1 MNFETVKQ
9 EANVAAWLTWK
20 NLVTRARDQS
30 FHGMQASCN
39 TPESLSLVPYAPEYS
54 MAIKVEHV
62 GQF

>member
-9 EANVAAWLTWK
+9 EANVAAWLTLK
-20 NLVTRARDQS
+20 NLITRARDQS

-39 TPESLSLVPYAPEYS
+39 TPESLSLVPYASEYS

-62 GQF
+62 GEF